1 MNQRKTF
8 AWAFAACAALLVVLI
23 TTLPTA
29 NGQSM
34 TGQISGTVLDPQS
47 AVVPGA
53 TVTLTNSLTGQT
65 REAKSG
71 TQGEFIFTQLLAG
84 TYDVGVSSPG
94 FKVYQQKNIRL
105 SANEAVALRQVQLEI
120 GTTSE
125 TVEVSASVTHV
136 ETQSSERTGLIST
149 TQVAELAASPNRNFI
164 SLLKVIPGVYVPPDQ
179 GVTNVG
185 GPPGMQ
191 YQVLGGR
198 SGQTVVTLDG
208 VIDADTTMNA
218 STSGYVNPNVD
229 AISEMKVMLT
239 NYTAEYGVRSGGT
252 INVSIKNGTREFHGS
267 AYEFKRH
274 EMLNANEWNNNRN
287 GVVKQRYRY
296 DNFGFTIG
304 GPVIIPGTNFNK
316 NREKLF
322 FFGSFEWMKNVSPSG
337 AVRQRFPTALERK
350 GDFSQTVDRA
360 NAVYTAMDP
369 STHAPFQDNI
379 IPESRGDAVGKAF
392 LSFHPMPN
400 RTDWSDGDNSY
411 NWIGNWLTDAPRNE
425 QIFRIDWNVAPKTLI
440 YTRYARTSNPV
451 MSPVPREVVDVN
463 YPVVGALQNLH
474 SLGIVTTWIQTFT
487 PSLVNEATVGFN
499 KGYQDSTMYADEL
512 PKILRSSYPAIE
524 AFKQF
529 HPEINPLGI
538 IPSALF
544 GAAMGGPPGAG
555 PPPGPSNSLI
565 PNIGI
570 ASRFNFNGDNTL
582 WNITDSLSYVRGKH
596 SLKFG
601 FYAELTTR
609 NAIRHSNR
617 SGAFDFSSDPY
628 NPYDTGLPMANAFLG
643 SVKTYQESDKAMQSH
658 ARYRDIEFYVQDSWR
673 ATRRLTIDI
682 GARFQNV
689 APTWFEDA
697 KMSMFLIERYDAS
710 KAMKYIEETMGPMGP
725 AGRNPFTGELVAPTL
740 VGSFAMPAGV
750 TYTPEQMYPAVG
762 IFDET
767 YLNNPGWLVSPRFGF
782 AYDVFGDGKMAIRG
796 GFGMF
801 FERSGGDE
809 FQADYLQ
816 VPPVQNLATIWYT
829 TVPQVKTATFTY
841 APATGFYAVNASQR
855 DFSEP
860 GSYNWSLGVQRDV
873 GLGFVLDVSY
883 VGTVGRHM
891 RRAKGINTL
900 PYGTRFQQSSIN
912 PDTGRPKQDNF
923 LRKYQGYGTINYF
936 SFDDNSNYHSMQL
949 SLNRRFGTRMTIG
962 GFWTWSKT
970 MDFGQ
975 AAPGPGGG
983 GTPDFLSDRL
993 FYGRSSNDH
1002 AHNVMINFTYKVPDL
1017 SSRLADNIIA
1027 KGIFDGWQFSG
1038 IGTFVSGSPMSV
1050 NAMLDA
1056 PGPPVDMT
1064 GSDGAPTRASIKGDP
1079 VRSNP
1084 TGIQSR
1090 LNPDAIALPNY
1101 GDPNMGGSCQYGD
1114 PFTCGF
1120 GNASRD
1126 VFRGPGVNNWD
1137 LSLFKNFQLGKNE
1150 SRSLQFRFETYN
1162 TFNHTQYNSVDT
1174 MARINLDGVQ
1184 TSTTL
1189 GQYNN
1194 ASAARKI
1201 VLALKLRF

>member
-1 MNQRKTF
+1 MNQRKAF
-8 AWAFAACAALLVVLI
+8 AWVFVSCSAFLILLTAI
-23 TTLPTA
+23 LPTA
-29 NGQSM
+29 SGQSM

-47 AVVPGA
+47 AVIPGA
-53 TVTLTNSLTGQT
+53 TVTLTNALTGQT
-65 REAKSG
+65 REVKSG

-84 TYDVGVSSPG
+84 TYEVNVNAPG
-94 FKVYQQKNIRL
+94 FKVYQQKNIKL
-105 SANEAVALRQVQLEI
+105 SANESIALRQVQLEI

-125 TVEVSASVTHV
+125 TVEVSASVARV

-149 TQVAELAASPNRNFI
+149 TQVAELAASANRNFI
-164 SLLKVIPGVYVPPDQ
+164 SLLKVIPGVYIPPDQ

-185 GPPGMQ
+185 GPPGNQ
-191 YQVLGGR
+191 YEIMGGR

-208 VIDADTTMNA
+208 VVDADTTMNA

-274 EMLNANEWNNNRN
+274 EMFNANEWNNNRN
-287 GVVKQRYRY
+287 HIAKQRYRY

-304 GPVIIPGTNFNK
+304 GPIIIPGTGFNK

-322 FFGSFEWMKNVSPSG
+322 FFGSFEWLKNVSPSG

-360 NAVYTAMDP
+360 GSLYVATDP
-369 STHAPFQDNI
+369 NTHTPFQGNV
-379 IPESRGDAVGKAF
+379 IPGSGDPVGKAF
-392 LSFHPMPN
+392 LNFYPMPN

-411 NWIGNWLTDAPRNE
+411 NWIGNWLTDGPRNE

-440 YTRYARTSNPV
+440 YTRYARTATPV
-451 MSPVPREVVDVN
+451 KSPVPREVVEVN

-474 SLGIVTTWIQTFT
+474 SLGVVTTWIQTFS

-499 KGYQDSTMYADEL
+499 KGYQDSTMYADQV
-512 PKILRSSYPAIE
+512 PKIVRTNIDGIKD
-524 AFKQF
+524 FQQF
-529 HPEINPLGI
+529 HPEINPLKI
-538 IPSALF
+538 MPSALF
-544 GAAMGGPPGAG
+544 GAAAGGPPGAG

-565 PNIGI
+565 PNISI

-582 WNITDSLSYVRGKH
+582 WNITDNLSYVRGKH

-601 FYAELTTR
+601 FYSELTSR
-609 NAIRHSNR
+609 NAVRHSNR
-617 SGAFDFSSDPY
+617 SGSFDFSSDRY

-643 SVKTYQESDKAMQSH
+643 SVKTYQESDKAQTTH
-658 ARYRDIEFYVQDSWR
+658 ARYRDIEFYAQDSWR
-673 ATRRLTIDI
+673 VTRRLTIDI
-682 GARFQNV
+682 GARFQNI
-689 APTWFEDA
+689 APTWFDGG
-697 KMSMFLIERYDAS
+697 KMSMFLPERYDAS
-710 KAMKYIEETMGPMGP
+710 KAMKYIEETMGPTGP
-725 AGRNPFTGELVAPTL
+725 AGRNPFTGELVPPTL

-762 IFDET
+762 VFDKT
-767 YLNNPGWLVSPRFGF
+767 YLNNPGWNISPRFGF
-782 AYDVFGDGKMAIRG
+782 AYDVFGNGKMAIRG

-829 TVPQVKTATFTY
+829 TIPQVKTAKFTY
-841 APATGFYAVNASQR
+841 SPATGFYAVNASQR

-873 GLGFVLDVSY
+873 GLGFVLDLSY

-900 PYGTRFQQSSIN
+900 PYGTRFQASSIN

-923 LRKYQGYGTINYF
+923 LRKYQGYGTINYYR
-936 SFDDNSNYHSMQL
+936 FDDNSNYHSMQM

-983 GTPDFLSDRL
+983 GTPDFMPDKL
-993 FYGRSSNDH
+993 FYGRSSGDH
-1002 AHNVMINFTYKVPDL
+1002 THNVMVNFTYKVPGL
-1017 SSRLADNIIA
+1017 SSRLGNNIIV
-1027 KGIFDGWQFSG
+1027 KGVFDGWQFSG
-1038 IGTFVSGSPMSV
+1038 IGSMVSGAPMSV

-1064 GSDGAPTRASIKGDP
+1064 GSDGAPTRASIKGNP
-1079 VRSNP
+1079 IRSNP

-1090 LNPDAIALPNY
+1090 LNGDAIALPKY
-1101 GDPNMGGSCQYGD
+1101 GPGVCQYQD

-1137 LSLFKNFQLGKNE
+1137 LSLFKNFQLGSNE
-1150 SRSLQFRFETYN
+1150 ARSLQFRWETYN

-1174 MARINLDGVQ
+1174 MARINPAGAQ
-1184 TSTTL
+1184 TNTTL
-1189 GQYNN
+1189 GQYNG
-1194 ASAARKI
+1194 ASAARKM
-1201 VLALKLRF
+1201 VLALKLKF